1 MPIWNPV
8 LNNQA
13 TAFDN
18 VSSFVFEDDNSDP
31 LPVSLSSESFI
42 TDFELGPSGMT
53 NTSFLTQTHA
63 STGDPLAWQ
72 YGQKDNK
79 VATAGP
85 DNCASGDMCWG
96 TSFVDDEYTED
107 VIECLKL
114 IHIRGYGFSGN
125 ICHSSLNDTYLRFS
139 SWHSFKTD
147 LTPNGDYTYSDCA
160 YLQIRT
166 SPNGVFDPNVFNDF
180 THLPFTVPLSS
191 GISPGNGYFARY
203 DSAPSANQISYDCN
217 GVPSNTYGL
226 AGTSVSTT
234 NQNGWA
240 EIAANLAPYSNSYVQ
255 IRFVLE
261 HPDTSAPTANV
272 DKSGWYIDDLRLGDE
287 YVQSGELTINNVQPP
302 VSYDE
307 KQPNGY
313 GVLFLDSFVPGE
325 STLTVDVLDAVSGQ
339 VITADGAPLS
349 GLVGPAIEL
358 WGVDVDNHP
367 FISLKLNFS
376 SGTSRVS
383 TPYLYGYNIG
393 SSFLVSFNDRD
404 NYRGLNISEEGDWQV
419 QDTDSQP
426 TFRVQ
431 IL

>member
-1 MPIWNPV
+1 MCQV
-8 LNNQA
+8 LC
-13 TAFDN
+13 
-18 VSSFVFEDDNSDP
+18 SEDDNSDP

-42 TDFELGPSGMT
+42 TDFEIGPSGMT

-63 STGDPLAWQ
+63 STGDPLSWQ

-96 TSFVDDEYTED
+96 TTFDDDDYTDD
-107 VIECLKL
+107 VIGGASSNPYSW
-114 IHIRGYGFSGN
+114 IMDSPAIYVD
-125 ICHSSLNDTYLRFS
+125 SSLNDTYLRFS

-180 THLPFTVPLSS
+180 THLPFNVPLSS

-240 EIAANLAPYSNSYVQ
+240 TIAANLAPYSNSYVQ

-261 HPDTSAPTANV
+261 HPDTSAPIANV

-358 WGVDVDNHP
+358 WGSMWTITH
-367 FISLKLNFS
+367 
-376 SGTSRVS
+376 
-383 TPYLYGYNIG
+383 
-393 SSFLVSFNDRD
+393 SFH
-404 NYRGLNISEEGDWQV
+404 
-419 QDTDSQP
+419 
-426 TFRVQ
+426 
-431 IL
+431 